1 MVVGRSSAPELDG
14 RFEFL
19 RADLAHLPS
28 RVHTIVCPINRRF
41 KAEAKAL
48 AEAKAIY
55 ERAAAAPHGK
65 ATVEK
70 LAKNSAQMISQKSVA
85 EVRQC
90 PTHSLVA
97 FVCSLL
103 FLFRSCHVS
112 SSALSGSEVSGVC
125 VGRCARCIQWLCR
138 ARRRW
143 EPTASPTSSP
153 YATAPLQQPADDESQ
168 DRSWR

>member
-1 MVVGRSSAPELDG
+1 MDG

-85 EVRQC
+85 EVRQRQTRS
-90 PTHSLVA
+90 PVVIVFFVALVLVLSRDA
-97 FVCSLL
+97 VF
-103 FLFRSCHVS
+103 S
-112 SSALSGSEVSGVC
+112 SVRL
-125 VGRCARCIQWLCR
+125 
-138 ARRRW
+138 
-143 EPTASPTSSP
+143 
-153 YATAPLQQPADDESQ
+153 
-168 DRSWR
+168 

>member
-1 MVVGRSSAPELDG
+1 MVGRSSAPELDG

-85 EVRQC
+85 EVRQRQ
-90 PTHSLVA
+90 THTP
-97 FVCSLL
+97 
-103 FLFRSCHVS
+103 
-112 SSALSGSEVSGVC
+112 LS
-125 VGRCARCIQWLCR
+125 
-138 ARRRW
+138 
-143 EPTASPTSSP
+143 
-153 YATAPLQQPADDESQ
+153 
-168 DRSWR
+168 